1 MNVTVVSDFNSEPF
15 ANLLT
20 NYLGETEVV
29 NLPYGQVY
37 QNLIN
42 IVNAAN
48 KNDQP
53 DIDFLVIWTKAESLF
68 PEYHKPVKFLDFDF
82 NSLNEELNDFISILQ
97 KCSKV
102 VKNILMFS
110 WTKPPQN
117 YLHGMLDYK
126 NYGPQYLINN
136 LNNRF
141 IEATQEDGNIHVLNF
156 NDLMISHEGSIFDNQ
171 MKHLIKM
178 PYDLDFLKKVS
189 ESLLSCIEGVLGK
202 SRRVLVLD
210 LDNTLWGGI
219 LGDDGIEGIKIGGHD
234 VTGEAFLDFQK
245 AIKTLK
251 NKGVAL
257 AIASK
262 NYEENAI
269 HALENNQEMHLKK
282 DDFSAWRIN
291 WKDKAANI
299 VEIAEE
305 LNLGLSS
312 LVFIDDNP
320 VERGRVSETL
330 PDVYVPDWPESPV
343 DYTQALLSLNCFNV
357 SSISDEDKKRVEMF
371 AAEKDRKQLKES
383 LSHDDWLKSIKIN
396 VKLEDFNK
404 NNKKRMIQLLNK
416 SNQFNAISRRF
427 SEVEIDNWLEKQSRY
442 CWAYRVSDKYGESG
456 LTAVVTFEIY
466 DSYIQVYDFV
476 MSCRVMG
483 RNIENLIL
491 KSIIDFAIK
500 HDKSEVRVNY
510 EKTDRNKPMKEF
522 LEDRSGFNKVEDF
535 FVWDNEKEYGEY
547 SYIQLTDTTLGAH
560 DD

>member
-15 ANLLT
+15 ANLLS
-20 NYLGETEVV
+20 NYLGEAEVV
-29 NLPYGQVY
+29 NMPYGQVY

-42 IVNAAN
+42 IINAADN
-48 KNDQP
+48 SEQL
-53 DIDFLVIWTKAESLF
+53 DIDFLVIWTRAENLF
-68 PEYHKPVKFLDFDF
+68 PEYHKAVKFVDC
-82 NSLNEELNDFISILQ
+82 NISSLNEELNDFISILQ

-126 NYGPQYLINN
+126 TYGPQYLTNY
-136 LNNRF
+136 LNNKF
-141 IEATQEDGNIHVLNF
+141 TETTQEYGNIHVVNF
-156 NDLMISHEGSIFDNQ
+156 NDLVVGHKENVFDNQ

-178 PYDLDFLKKVS
+178 PYNLDFLKKVS
-189 ESLLSCIEGVLGK
+189 EFLLSCIEGVLGK

-219 LGDDGIEGIKIGGHD
+219 LGDDGTEGIKIGGHD
-234 VTGEAFLDFQK
+234 AVGEAFLDFQK
-245 AIKTLK
+245 VIKTLK
-251 NKGVAL
+251 NRGVAL

-291 WKDKAANI
+291 WKDKAANL

-330 PDVYVPDWPESPV
+330 PDVYVPDWPESPA
-343 DYTQALLSLNCFNV
+343 DYAQALLSLTCFNV

-371 AAEKDRKQLKES
+371 AAEKDRKQFKEN

-396 VKLEDFNK
+396 VDLEDINE
-404 NNKKRMIQLLNK
+404 NNKKRIVQLLNK

-466 DSYIQVYDFV
+466 DSCLQIYDFV

-483 RNIENLIL
+483 RNIENLVL
-491 KSIIDFAIK
+491 KSIIDFAIIK
-500 HDKSEVRVNY
+500 DKPEIRINY
-510 EKTDRNKPMKEF
+510 EKTDRNKPMKDF
-522 LEDRSGFNKVEDF
+522 LENRSGFSKVEDV
-535 FVWDNEKEYGEY
+535 FVWDNRKEYGEY
-547 SYIQLTDTTLGAH
+547 SYIQLNDTRLGTR

>member
-1 MNVTVVSDFNSEPF
+1 
-15 ANLLT
+15 
-20 NYLGETEVV
+20 
-29 NLPYGQVY
+29 
-37 QNLIN
+37 
-42 IVNAAN
+42 
-48 KNDQP
+48 
-53 DIDFLVIWTKAESLF
+53 
-68 PEYHKPVKFLDFDF
+68 
-82 NSLNEELNDFISILQ
+82 
-97 KCSKV
+97 
-102 VKNILMFS
+102 
-110 WTKPPQN
+110 
-117 YLHGMLDYK
+117 
-126 NYGPQYLINN
+126 
-136 LNNRF
+136 
-141 IEATQEDGNIHVLNF
+141 
-156 NDLMISHEGSIFDNQ
+156 

-189 ESLLSCIEGVLGK
+189 EVLLSCIEGVLGK

-219 LGDDGIEGIKIGGHD
+219 LGDDGVEGIKIGGHD
-234 VTGEAFLDFQK
+234 VDGEAFLDFQK

-251 NKGVAL
+251 NRGVAL

-269 HALENNQEMHLKK
+269 NALEKNQEMHLKK

-330 PDVYVPDWPESPV
+330 PNVYVPDWPESPAE
-343 DYTQALLSLNCFNV
+343 YAQALLSLTCFNV
-357 SSISDEDKKRVEMF
+357 PSISDEDKKRVGMF

-383 LSHDDWLKSIKIN
+383 LSHDDWLKSININ
-396 VKLEDFNK
+396 VELEDINK
-404 NNKKRMIQLLNK
+404 NNKKRIVQLLSK
-416 SNQFNAISRRF
+416 TNQFNAITRRF
-427 SEVEIDNWLEKQSRY
+427 SEVEIDNWLEKQDRY

-466 DSYIQVYDFV
+466 DNYIQIYDFV

-483 RNIENLIL
+483 RSIENLIL
-491 KSIIDFAIK
+491 KSIIDFAIQ
-500 HDKSEVRVNY
+500 HDKSEVRVSY
-510 EKTDRNKPMKEF
+510 EKTDRNKPMREF
-522 LEDRSGFNKVEDF
+522 LEDRSGFNKVEGF
-535 FVWDNEKEYGEY
+535 FVWDNKKEYEKY
-547 SYIQLTDTTLGAH
+547 SYINFTDIRLGAH

>member
-15 ANLLT
+15 ANLLN
-20 NYLGETEVV
+20 NYLGGAEVV

-42 IVNAAN
+42 IVNAAD
-48 KNDQP
+48 KSEQP

-68 PEYHKPVKFLDFDF
+68 PEYHKSVRFLDFDF

-126 NYGPQYLINN
+126 NYGPQYLINH

-141 IEATQEDGNIHVLNF
+141 VESTQEDGNIHVLNF
-156 NDLMISHEGSIFDNQ
+156 NDLMISHEGNVFDNQ

-245 AIKTLK
+245 AIKMLK
-251 NKGVAL
+251 NRGVAL

-357 SSISDEDKKRVEMF
+357 TSISDEDKKRVEMF

-456 LTAVVTFEIY
+456 LTAVVTFEVY

-491 KSIIDFAIK
+491 KSIIDFAVK

-522 LEDRSGFNKVEDF
+522 LEDRSGFDKVEDF
-535 FVWDNEKEYGEY
+535 FVWDNEKEYGKY
-547 SYIQLTDTTLGAH
+547 SYIQLTDTTLGTH